1 MIIRKPG
8 VQFGV
13 AAVVFLSFAVFHSD
27 GLAVMSV
34 DLGSQFMKIAIV
46 KPGVPMEIALNQESR
61 RKTPVAVSMKNNERL
76 FSDGA
81 MTVAVKYPKNSYI
94 FVQDVLGKKIN
105 NPLVQQYK
113 QRFPWYDLEEDKE
126 TGTVVYRHD
135 SETTFTPEEILGMIL
150 NHSRG
155 IAEKFADHPMK
166 DVVITVPSFFNQAER
181 RAVIRA
187 AKLVGLNVLQ
197 LMNENTAVALHYGV
211 FRRNS
216 FNTTEKYIMFYDM
229 GATST
234 VATIVGYS
242 TVKHK
247 DRGITETAP
256 QVAVKGVGFDRTL
269 GGHAMDIRL
278 RDHLI
283 KIFKEKYKTQGDVTQ
298 SPRAMAKFLKEAAR
312 VKQVLSANTEIFAQ
326 IEGAF
331 EEKDFRAKV
340 TREEFEQLCGDLLD
354 RVPGPVEQALK
365 SSAITLDEIE
375 SVILVGGGT
384 RVPKVQELL
393 LKAVKKSEL
402 GKSVNTDEAA
412 ALGAVYQ
419 AAELGKG
426 FKVKKFVVKDAN
438 VYPIQVSFQ
447 RVNKADD
454 GSETVRHVKRML
466 YHRMNLVPQK
476 KVMTF
481 NRHMGDF
488 NFHACY
494 TDLDFLSEDELRML
508 GSVNLTTVE
517 VKGVAA
523 ALDKHSPKGE
533 SKGVKAYFRMDE
545 NGLLNLEKV
554 ESVFEKQPD
563 EKPEEEQSTFA
574 KIGSKISSFFGSS
587 KEDENKESKV
597 EEGDK
602 SEEKEDE
609 KSDKEKTGD
618 EEPSVKEGGKTE
630 EKPAEKEEEKKE
642 QAEEKKEEEDKKEEK
657 EEEKT
662 SDEEKDG
669 KEEKKSE
676 EKGEKEEKKE
686 DEKEKKEESDEKKKD
701 AESKDEKAGNK
712 TEEAKAEEKKPSKPV
727 TVREPLEMVLQLDDV
742 ANTSEDALS
751 TSVKKLKDLQAR
763 DDAKYANEHA
773 KNLLESHIFNMRDK
787 LSGDEGQL
795 LSTEEERE
803 KIEQALSEA
812 SEWLDDEGWDSTADV
827 YNDKLQKLKKQSVD
841 FRYRLKENKARPKA
855 IELLRNSLNL
865 SRTFFVQINNITD
878 KDEIYTSR
886 DLEELQT
893 IINETTEWLDANVK
907 KQSEAKP
914 SDNPVLVV
922 KDIEAKQG
930 KLDRELLYL
939 LNKAKYYVPK
949 PKVNETASNTTKPG
963 ADAKKE
969 SKEKESKKEDKS
981 ADQQQQTKDKEA
993 EKPKDKTKK
1002 DDEKKTNEKVEN
1014 QEETTEKKEKSES
1027 KDSEKEEPL
1036 PLPSPDESSSSEPEG
1051 RTTSSTDSSKAQEQ
1065 SSQDSKTKK
1074 QANDEL

>member
-1 MIIRKPG
+1 MLIRKLG
-8 VQFGV
+8 MMLCVTAV
-13 AAVVFLSFAVFHSD
+13 AFLSCFVYQAD

-61 RKTPVAVSMKNNERL
+61 RKTPVAVSLKDNERL

-81 MTVAVKYPKNSYI
+81 LTVAVKHPKNSYI
-94 FVQDVLGKKIN
+94 FVQDVLGKKFN

-126 TGTVVYRHD
+126 TGTVLYRHD
-135 SETTFTPEEILGMIL
+135 SETTFTPEELLGMIL
-150 NHSRG
+150 NHSRI

-166 DVVITVPSFFNQAER
+166 DVVLTVPSFFNQAER

-211 FRRNS
+211 FRRAS
-216 FNTTEKYIMFYDM
+216 FNNTERFIMFFDM

-242 TVKHK
+242 TVKTK

-256 QVAVKGVGFDRTL
+256 QLAVKGIGFDRTL
-269 GGHAMDIRL
+269 GGHAMEIRM
-278 RDHLI
+278 RDHLV
-283 KIFKEKYKTQGDVTQ
+283 KLFKEKHKTQGDVTQ

-340 TREEFEQLCGDLLD
+340 TREEFEEMCADLLA

-365 SSAITLDEIE
+365 SSAIPLDEIE

-438 VYPIQVSFQ
+438 IYPIQVSFE
-447 RVNKADD
+447 RVNKAED
-454 GSETVRHVKRML
+454 GSETVKHVKRML
-466 YHRMNLVPQK
+466 YHRMNVLPQK

-481 NRHMGDF
+481 NRHLDDF
-488 NFHACY
+488 KFNAHY
-494 TDLDFLSEDELRML
+494 TDLDFLNEEEKSML

-523 ALDKHSPKGE
+523 ALDKHTPKGE
-533 SKGVKAYFRMDE
+533 SKGVKAFFRMDE

-554 ESVFEKQPD
+554 ESVFEKPPE

-574 KIGSKISSFFGSS
+574 KIGSKISSFFGGS

-597 EEGDK
+597 EEGEKAEEKEQEKSEKEK
-602 SEEKEDE
+602 SEESKA
-609 KSDKEKTGD
+609 
-618 EEPSVKEGGKTE
+618 KEGESSE
-630 EKPAEKEEEKKE
+630 EKPVEKEEEKKE
-642 QAEEKKEEEDKKEEK
+642 QQEEKKEAEGEKKEDKEKEEKNEEEKGEKKSEEKEGKEEKKEEEKDKKEE
-657 EEEKT
+657 
-662 SDEEKDG
+662 SA
-669 KEEKKSE
+669 
-676 EKGEKEEKKE
+676 
-686 DEKEKKEESDEKKKD
+686 DEKKD
-701 AESKDEKAGNK
+701 ADKKDEKSSNK
-712 TEEAKAEEKKPSKPV
+712 TEEAKKEEKKPSKPV

-742 ANTSEDALS
+742 ADTSEDAMS
-751 TSVKKLKDLQAR
+751 SSMKKLKDLQAS
-763 DDAKYANEHA
+763 DDAKFANEHA
-773 KNLLESHIFNMRDK
+773 KNLLESHIFDMRDK
-787 LSGDEGQL
+787 LDGDLGRL
-795 LSTEEERE
+795 LSTEDERE

-827 YNDKLQKLKKQSVD
+827 YGDKLHKLKKHSLD
-841 FRYRLKENKARPKA
+841 FRVRLREHNARPKA
-855 IELLRNSLNL
+855 VEALRNSLNL
-865 SRTFFVQINNITD
+865 SRTFLVQINNLTD
-878 KDEIYTSR
+878 KDEIYTVK
-886 DLEELQT
+886 DLEELQK
-893 IINETTEWLDANVK
+893 IISETTEWLDKSEK
-907 KQSEAKP
+907 KQSETKP
-914 SDNPVLVV
+914 HENPVLVV

-949 PKVNETASNTTKPG
+949 PKANETASNTTKTG

-969 SKEKESKKEDKS
+969 KEEKESKKEGKKEEKS
-981 ADQQQQTKDKEA
+981 EEAKKEEA
-993 EKPKDKTKK
+993 EKPKDDAKEEEKQKK
-1002 DDEKKTNEKVEN
+1002 KEEKVEKPD
-1014 QEETTEKKEKSES
+1014 ETKEQQDKSED

-1036 PLPSPDESSSSEPEG
+1036 PLPSPDEAAGSSSWSA
-1051 RTTSSTDSSKAQEQ
+1051 DSSKGQEQ
-1065 SSQDSKTKK
+1065 TSDSSDSKK